1 MASIMQPKVMF
12 HQQPIAVVAVA
23 TFGCVKSKDEMAAFA
38 GRLHEI
44 CDDMGIPQRGRKTQ
58 LAAKFKL
65 AYQSVGKWLD
75 GVGFPETERILELAN
90 WADVNVNWLLQGTG
104 PKRGDIVDTKALVI
118 SEAIQSLPK
127 ERRDTVLE
135 LLGVQIEKSGAVI
148 AGERQARYLHVLEAF
163 KTSTKNKQ

>member
-1 MASIMQPKVMF
+1 MATIMQPKVMF
-12 HQQPIAVVAVA
+12 DQQPKGVARIA
-23 TFGCVKSKDEMAAFA
+23 TFGCVKTKDEMAAFA
-38 GRLHEI
+38 SRLHEI
-44 CDDMGIPQRGRKTQ
+44 CDDMGMPVRGRKTQ

-90 WADVNVNWLLQGTG
+90 WADVNVNWLLQGAG
-104 PKRGDIVDTKALVI
+104 PKRGNLIDTKALVI

-135 LLGVQIEKSGAVI
+135 LLGVQIEKSGSMI
-148 AGERQARYLHVLEAF
+148 ASERQARYLAALENF
-163 KTSTKNKQ
+163 RDTKKH